1 LESKLKL
8 KMNVYNWRQL
18 NEAVDSLIDSV
29 RKSEFKDDA
38 FIDLIATRMADIN
51 LVMGDTGFML
61 FDKAIAKRIIH
72 AEIKKS

>member
-1 LESKLKL
+1 MKL

-18 NEAVDSLIDSV
+18 NEAVDGLLQTVRDSKV
-29 RKSEFKDDA
+29 QDDN
-38 FIDLIATRMADIN
+38 FIDMIATKMADIN

-61 FDKAIAKRIIH
+61 FDKTIAKRIIN